1 MTHFS
6 IVRVL
11 PSTVRAVVVVP
22 EFNVSY
28 HTYKGGMSHRY
39 FGSSSENACS
49 FIAAYIRKPSIRT
62 ENKRWYIV

>member
-1 MTHFS
+1 MPYSTHDMTHFG

-11 PSTVRAVVVVP
+11 PSRVRAVVL

-39 FGSSSENACS
+39 LGIS
-49 FIAAYIRKPSIRT
+49 
-62 ENKRWYIV
+62 